1 MYHAAKVLLF
11 RAILSPATK
20 EARADPNSSLRRNFH
35 EAVHEMQQ
43 FATFMDE
50 VTEGDLQGF
59 WGRRKLPAP
68 TPEHYT
74 CLTHCQ
80 WHGLNLYSAETS

>member
-11 RAILSPATK
+11 RAILSPASK
-20 EARADPNSSLRRNFH
+20 EARTDPNSTLRRHFH

-43 FATFMDE
+43 CADFMNE

-59 WGRRKLPAP
+59 WGRRKSLFARNVPSSF
-68 TPEHYT
+68 
-74 CLTHCQ
+74 LT
-80 WHGLNLYSAETS
+80 YY

>member
-20 EARADPNSSLRRNFH
+20 EARANSNSSRRRNFN
-35 EAVHEMQQ
+35 EAVYEMQQ

-59 WGRRKLPAP
+59 WGRRKLLAP
-68 TPEHYT
+68 YSRPYMF
-74 CLTHCQ
+74 LTR
-80 WHGLNLYSAETS
+80 Y

>member
-20 EARADPNSSLRRNFH
+20 AARADPNSSLRRNFH
-35 EAVHEMQQ
+35 EAVFEMQQ

-59 WGRRKLPAP
+59 WGRRKLLSYP
-68 TPEHYT
+68 
-74 CLTHCQ
+74 
-80 WHGLNLYSAETS
+80 